1 MRMLFLT
8 AVRVPDVPSP
18 LLVHVA
24 ELLRVRGH
32 QVEQV
37 TAERELLDLGELLP
51 QRDLYVLKS
60 HTELS
65 LSIAAALDEQ
75 GARLL
80 NPLGACAATQDKVRC
95 HRRLTA
101 AGVPVPRTLV
111 TGDCDCAASAL
122 RSDAP
127 LVVKPLRGHRG
138 VGVEVIGEREQ
149 LRGRVSPRSPV
160 LVQEFVPGSGED
172 LKVYVVG
179 RRVWAVRKPFSPL
192 SFTQPGHAVSV
203 SREVADIAL
212 RAGTA
217 LGLGVY
223 GLDLIVGPEGPV
235 VVDLNYFPGYKG
247 CSGVAAPMAA
257 YVEAYA
263 RGQIDLALPAFRDR
277 RTASRVAGAPLKP
290 VR

>member
-18 LLVHVA
+18 LLEHVVA
-24 ELLRVRGH
+24 LLRARGH

-37 TAERELLDLGELLP
+37 TAERELLDLGDLVPEH
-51 QRDLYVLKS
+51 DLYVLKS

-80 NPLGACAATQDKVRC
+80 NPYASCAATQDKLRC
-95 HRRLTA
+95 HRRLAA

-111 TGDCDCAASAL
+111 TGDCDSAAGAL
-122 RSDAP
+122 MSDSP

-138 VGVEVIGEREQ
+138 VGVEIVHERER
-149 LRGRVSPRSPV
+149 LRDRVSPQAPV
-160 LVQEFVPGSGED
+160 LVQDFVRGPGED

-179 RRVWAVRKPFSPL
+179 RRVWAVRKPFSRF
-192 SFTQPGHAVSV
+192 SFTQAGHAVPV
-203 SREVADIAL
+203 SPEVADIAL
-212 RAGTA
+212 RAGAA

-223 GLDLIVGPEGPV
+223 GLDLVEGPAGPV

-247 CSGVAAPMAA
+247 CVDVAGPLAA

-263 RGQIDLALPAFRDR
+263 RVRIDLALPAFRDLR
-277 RTASRVAGAPLKP
+277 ALPGVTGAPLKP
-290 VR
+290 VV

>member
-1 MRMLFLT
+1 MKVLFLT

-18 LLVHVA
+18 LVVHVA

-51 QRDLYVLKS
+51 EHDLYVLKS

-80 NPLGACAATQDKVRC
+80 NPLAACAATQDKVRC
-95 HRRLTA
+95 HRRLAA
-101 AGVPVPRTLV
+101 AGLPVPRTLV
-111 TGDCDCAASAL
+111 TGDCDSAAGAL

-138 VGVEVIGEREQ
+138 VGVEVIAEPER
-149 LRGRVSPRSPV
+149 LRGRVSPRTPV
-160 LVQEFVPGSGED
+160 LVQDFVRGPGED

-179 RRVWAVRKPFSPL
+179 RRVWAVRKPFSPF
-192 SFTQPGHAVSV
+192 SFTQPGRPVSV
-203 SREVADIAL
+203 SRDLADIAL
-212 RAGTA
+212 RAGAA

-223 GLDLIVGPEGPV
+223 GLDLVEGPEGPV

-247 CSGVAAPMAA
+247 CSDVAAPMAA

-263 RGQIDLALPAFRDR
+263 RGRIDLALPAFPDL
-277 RTASRVAGAPLKP
+277 RTEPRVTGAALKP
-290 VR
+290 VP